1 MSSTRSLGLHLRFYD
16 RFESVID
23 KALLYKTDIFQ
34 CFFVNHQYIYT
45 PLTQGLITHYAK
57 LRSSCKFLIAH
68 SSYRINLADP
78 QIEKHPFL
86 KKELVR
92 AQRLCFTHLVLHPG
106 ARTGGLTKEQALDV
120 VVRRMNALLAHQKD
134 INFILENSG
143 HSKKALG
150 GDLHDLYYIRLRLDH
165 PEKVSFCIDTA
176 HAHVFGYTLKQNLD
190 AWIQEVHTLF
200 GDSLTLIHLNDTKEL
215 CGSGIDRH
223 AMLGEGELS
232 QVLKNC
238 VQHPLLQSVPLIL
251 ELPAGIGEQ
260 DEYRAL
266 ELVRTWMKEK
276 RMKPETIDHMEA
288 EMI

>member
-1 MSSTRSLGLHLRFYD
+1 MYSSTRSLGLHLRFYD

-34 CFFVNHQYIYT
+34 CFFVNHQHVYFPITQDLIAHYT
-45 PLTQGLITHYAK
+45 K
-57 LRSSCKFLIAH
+57 LRSRYKFLYAH

-86 KKELVR
+86 KKELIR
-92 AQRLCFTHLVLHPG
+92 AQRLNFTHLILHPG
-106 ARTGGLTKEQALDV
+106 AITGGLTKEQALDV
-120 VVRRMNALLAHQKD
+120 VVRRMNTLLAHQKD
-134 INFILENSG
+134 IHFILENSG
-143 HSKKALG
+143 HSKKSLG
-150 GDLHDLYYIRLRLDH
+150 GDLYDLFYIRSRLDH

-200 GDSLTLIHLNDTKEL
+200 GDSLALIHLNDTKET

-223 AMLGEGELS
+223 AMLAEGELG
-232 QVLKNC
+232 QALKNC
-238 VQHPLLQSVPLIL
+238 VQHPLLQAVPLIL
-251 ELPAGIGEQ
+251 ELPAVGEQ
-260 DEYRAL
+260 DEYKAL
-266 ELVRTWMKEK
+266 ELVRTWMNEK
-276 RMKPETIDHMEA
+276 RMKPEKIDHMKA